1 MCDFSSYGGSCEEW
15 IALQQTV
22 PPITE
27 PEMPTADMVRL
38 ANEEREVVVRQS
50 MIKLAPQVQINN
62 YSVTS
67 RDGSSIQVRSYR
79 PTTATKEELLPLYV
93 HLQGGGF
100 MYGTLDAEDA
110 VCARIAIGS
119 KVTVLNVD
127 YRHTP
132 QYTYPTQW
140 NDAEDVFEWAHD
152 NMDNL
157 KCDPRKVILGGVSAG
172 AWVAASLTL
181 QRHLNRTSD
190 LLPPIA
196 GQVLMIPCLAHVD
209 CYEPQLEK
217 MKDPSISSYKQNEL
231 APMFSLAEFRWYT
244 SLLKIESPRV
254 DDLKINPGNA
264 TPEQVKGMPPS
275 VIGIVGLD
283 PLRDEGLL
291 YAKMLTEVGVPT
303 DVNLFIGLPH
313 GFRSYEEKLSA
324 SERWDKVIEGGICWA
339 LSGPLP
345 SDEFYVKT

>member
-15 IALQQTV
+15 LNLEQTLA
-22 PPITE
+22 PTTG
-27 PEMPTADMVRL
+27 PEMPTADMVKL
-38 ANEEREVVVRQS
+38 ANKEREAIVRQS
-50 MIKLAPQVQINN
+50 MIKLAPQVGTKNHT
-62 YSVTS
+62 VPS

-79 PTTATKEELLPLYV
+79 PINVTEDEILPLYI

-110 VCARIAIGS
+110 ICARIAIGS

-127 YRHTP
+127 YRHIP
-132 QYTYPTQW
+132 EFTYPTQW
-140 NDAEDVFEWAHD
+140 NDAEDAFEWAHD
-152 NMDNL
+152 NMDKL
-157 KCDPRKVILGGVSAG
+157 KCDPRRVLLGGVSAG

-190 LLPPIA
+190 PLPPIA

-209 CYEPQLEK
+209 CYEPQLKK

-231 APMFSLAEFRWYT
+231 APMFSLAQLRWYT
-244 SLLKIESPRV
+244 SLLNIESPSV
-254 DDLKINPGNA
+254 DDIKINPGNA

-275 VIGIVGLD
+275 VIGIAGLD

-291 YAKMLTEVGVPT
+291 YAKMLTEAGQVACS
-303 DVNLFIGLPH
+303 
-313 GFRSYEEKLSA
+313 R
-324 SERWDKVIEGGICWA
+324 
-339 LSGPLP
+339 
-345 SDEFYVKT
+345 